1 VINDEIIYR
10 RARSRQINCE
20 NIESRGRNDVVS
32 IGVEGGFR
40 DGEVESRQPGQSRVH
55 YTHA

>member
-1 VINDEIIYR
+1 MINDEIIYR

-32 IGVEGGFR
+32 SGVDGGFR
-40 DGEVESRQPGQSRVH
+40 DGEVESRQSGQSRVH
-55 YTHA
+55 YTYA